1 VIRLIPY
8 ELQKLFKN
16 RSFLLSIAVLFFV
29 HLFLFWYLSLPTE
42 NESSL
47 HAYHLVQETLSLKN
61 DEEKK
66 IFLQEWKQEIEGVR
80 FVSLIQSMKQSGDS
94 DAWIQQELANH
105 PGVFEQ
111 YLTLYQSGKYLRF
124 CDTLEQEQS
133 LLEEIWQE
141 YEKVSGYPTYLD
153 EIKKNKQ
160 TLSNV
165 SVFREKTNDFSSRN
179 IEKSAH
185 DYASLDTENVSFQ
198 PSKSV
203 AEPMHAL
210 WIDLLLF
217 ISVLVAADT
226 LITKEKEKQ
235 LFYITH
241 GTKNGKLPL
250 IGAKISALLIHC
262 VGITVLFYGSA
273 LLFYGCLT
281 GFVDVQARVQSLA
294 CFMDSSFDMRI
305 LTFLIVSILTKA
317 TVLFIGG
324 VFVLLFCIKSRY
336 AWSSFLFGAGVVVIS
351 ILVYAMIP
359 AVSSIS
365 FIRYL
370 TPVSWLDTN
379 ALYGGYLN
387 LSLFQYPI
395 SRWTLSLYA
404 MFGLGAL
411 VILYTLLSYYKM
423 KHFSVKH
430 LRLPFHISFTPHDSL
445 VRHEAYKLFVAGGA
459 LLVFVIFASLLAF
472 RCMDETYVPSGS
484 EQYYQDMMLQLEGEI
499 TQEKETLI
507 EKERQRFADAMKI
520 MEQTDSKSALDY
532 DAPHADAAMTLL
544 FYPAFQR
551 VEEQYAKI
559 KQHGGNFVYDSG
571 YRYWFDLSKDIFA
584 INALIITIVM
594 ILITSAAIP
603 LEYQSGVLSLIH
615 TSKVGKRRVMIIKG
629 LLCLG
634 AGVLLT
640 LLPLFIRFLRI
651 QSVYPM
657 HMMHTNLSSVSD
669 MPSLLKEVP
678 LWFSMCLLIITH
690 IVFTALIILLTM
702 WISVWRKHQAQ
713 TMFFAFVM
721 LGTPMIFYLLG
732 FDVFQ
737 WLSFLPLYLWPSL

>member
-1 VIRLIPY
+1 
-8 ELQKLFKN
+8 
-16 RSFLLSIAVLFFV
+16 
-29 HLFLFWYLSLPTE
+29 
-42 NESSL
+42 
-47 HAYHLVQETLSLKN
+47 
-61 DEEKK
+61 
-66 IFLQEWKQEIEGVR
+66 
-80 FVSLIQSMKQSGDS
+80 M
-94 DAWIQQELANH
+94 
-105 PGVFEQ
+105 
-111 YLTLYQSGKYLRF
+111 
-124 CDTLEQEQS
+124 
-133 LLEEIWQE
+133 
-141 YEKVSGYPTYLD
+141 
-153 EIKKNKQ
+153 
-160 TLSNV
+160 
-165 SVFREKTNDFSSRN
+165 
-179 IEKSAH
+179 
-185 DYASLDTENVSFQ
+185 
-198 PSKSV
+198 
-203 AEPMHAL
+203 
-210 WIDLLLF
+210 
-217 ISVLVAADT
+217 
-226 LITKEKEKQ
+226 
-235 LFYITH
+235 
-241 GTKNGKLPL
+241 
-250 IGAKISALLIHC
+250 
-262 VGITVLFYGSA
+262 
-273 LLFYGCLT
+273 
-281 GFVDVQARVQSLA
+281 
-294 CFMDSSFDMRI
+294 
-305 LTFLIVSILTKA
+305 
-317 TVLFIGG
+317 
-324 VFVLLFCIKSRY
+324 
-336 AWSSFLFGAGVVVIS
+336 
-351 ILVYAMIP
+351 
-359 AVSSIS
+359 
-365 FIRYL
+365 
-370 TPVSWLDTN
+370 
-379 ALYGGYLN
+379 
-387 LSLFQYPI
+387 
-395 SRWTLSLYA
+395 
-404 MFGLGAL
+404 
-411 VILYTLLSYYKM
+411 
-423 KHFSVKH
+423 
-430 LRLPFHISFTPHDSL
+430 
-445 VRHEAYKLFVAGGA
+445 
-459 LLVFVIFASLLAF
+459 
-472 RCMDETYVPSGS
+472 
-484 EQYYQDMMLQLEGEI
+484 EGEI